1 MWSAVAL
8 ASALLAFQNAESTP
22 LRLFEQA
29 CLATSGDRSA
39 FVQVMTDVG
48 GEVDVAPKTWFERA
62 ETVAAFTLEEVS
74 VQLETFAAV
83 NEWVDA
89 PPTGDDLQT
98 FLRTG
103 TDPRRSIP
111 KVLRTTPASSVC
123 MVRFDQGEGDL
134 KPELE
139 RVLIDGR
146 TLSEIGGAL
155 DFQTYMWRVDG
166 PRLRHVQ
173 YNRADPQRDL
183 PGTRSIIS
191 ASFRSP

>member
-1 MWSAVAL
+1 MSAMLLTA
-8 ASALLAFQNAESTP
+8 ALLALQGMESTP

-29 CLATSGDRSA
+29 CLAPSGEQSA
-39 FVQVMTDVG
+39 FVQVMAEVG
-48 GEVDVAPKTWFERA
+48 GEVKAAPKPWFEGA
-62 ETVAAFTLEEVS
+62 ETVTAFTVEGVS

-83 NEWVDA
+83 NDWVDA
-89 PPTGDDLQT
+89 PPTGDDLRI

-111 KVLRTTPASSVC
+111 KILRTAPASSVC
-123 MVRFDQGEGDL
+123 MVQFDQGEGDL

-139 RVLIDGR
+139 RVLVDGR
-146 TLSEIGGAL
+146 TLAEIGGAL
-155 DFQTYMWRVDG
+155 DFRTYMWRVDG
-166 PRLRHVQ
+166 PRLGHVQ

>member
-1 MWSAVAL
+1 MWNAVAL
-8 ASALLAFQNAESTP
+8 ASALLALQDAESTP

-29 CLATSGDRSA
+29 CLAKSGDRSA
-39 FVQVMTDVG
+39 FVQAMTNVG
-48 GEVDVAPKTWFERA
+48 GEVEAAPKPWFEGA
-62 ETVAAFTLEEVS
+62 ETVTAFTVEGVS

-83 NEWVDA
+83 NDWVDA
-89 PPTGDDLQT
+89 PPTGDDLRI

-103 TDPRRSIP
+103 ADPRRSIP
-111 KVLRTTPASSVC
+111 KILRTAPASSVC
-123 MVRFDQGEGDL
+123 MVQFDQGEGDL

-146 TLSEIGGAL
+146 TLAEIGGAL

-166 PRLRHVQ
+166 PQLGHVQ